1 MNITM
6 LYLSYCITSSSAS
19 KNAKI
24 KGAKIKGFTVYKNV
38 PCLQKL
44 LVQVKWIKALPT
56 IYTSYIYT
64 NLLEWPQSIFEQ
76 TSYDCNYI
84 ALSKVE
90 GTSAW
95 LTFKTN
101 SYSSQTKA
109 DMTHQSTR
117 RPSSS
122 P

>member
-64 NLLEWPQSIFEQ
+64 NLLE
-76 TSYDCNYI
+76 
-84 ALSKVE
+84 
-90 GTSAW
+90 
-95 LTFKTN
+95 
-101 SYSSQTKA
+101 
-109 DMTHQSTR
+109 
-117 RPSSS
+117 
-122 P
+122 